1 MSTSFYKQMIS
12 IHSVALPF
20 ILVTA
25 GISVGL
31 VTTFWLGWAIWQV
44 AILVIL
50 AWLPLFF
57 LKTVSIQRQY
67 GWLAFFFILVVTQG
81 AHFLEHVAQMVQIHL
96 LGLSGLQA
104 RGILGMLDLEW
115 VHFIWNS
122 WVLLYAV
129 LLVFLF
135 RKNPWLWV
143 LLVISVWHEIE
154 HVYIMSVFL
163 HTGHVGAPGLLAH
176 GGAIGGGLPLSRPD
190 LHFYYNL
197 LEELVLIIAYLYQI
211 QRLPLYNEIL
221 PPPRSPLVT
230 GTEQVN
236 SREE

>member
-1 MSTSFYKQMIS
+1 MSTSLYKRMIS
-12 IHSVALPF
+12 IHSVPLPF
-20 ILVTA
+20 ILLTA

-50 AWLPLFF
+50 AWVPLFF

-67 GWLAFFFILVVTQG
+67 GWLAFLFILVVTQG
-81 AHFLEHVAQMVQIHL
+81 AHVLEHVAQMVEIHL

-104 RGILGMLDLEW
+104 RGILGMLDIEW

-122 WVLLYAV
+122 WVLICAV

-135 RKNPWLWV
+135 RKNPWLWA
-143 LLVISVWHEIE
+143 LLLISTWHEVE

-163 HTGHVGAPGLLAH
+163 RTGHVGSPGLLAS

-197 LEELVLIIAYLYQI
+197 LEELILIIAYLYQI
-211 QRLPLYNEIL
+211 QRLPMSDEIL
-221 PPPRSPLVT
+221 PSPRSPSIT
-230 GTEQVN
+230 GT
-236 SREE
+236 

>member
-1 MSTSFYKQMIS
+1 MIS
-12 IHSVALPF
+12 IHSVPLPF
-20 ILVTA
+20 ILLTA
-25 GISVGL
+25 VISVGL

-81 AHFLEHVAQMVQIHL
+81 AHVLEHVAQMVQIHL

-104 RGILGMLDLEW
+104 RGIFGMLDIEW

-122 WVLLYAV
+122 WVLLSAV
-129 LLVFLF
+129 LLVFIF
-135 RKNPWLWV
+135 PKNPWLWV
-143 LLVISVWHEIE
+143 LLVISVWHEME

-163 HTGHVGAPGLLAH
+163 HTGHIGAPGLLAR
-176 GGAIGGGLPLSRPD
+176 GGAFGGGLPLSRPD
-190 LHFYYNL
+190 LHFFYNL

-211 QRLPLYNEIL
+211 RRLSLSEEIL
-221 PPPRSPLVT
+221 PPPRSPFVT
-230 GTEQVN
+230 GT
-236 SREE
+236 

>member
-1 MSTSFYKQMIS
+1 MSTSLYKQMIS
-12 IHSVALPF
+12 IHSVPLPF
-20 ILVTA
+20 ILLTA

-67 GWLAFFFILVVTQG
+67 GWLAFLFILVVTQG
-81 AHFLEHVAQMVQIHL
+81 AHLLEHVAQMVQIHL

-104 RGILGMLDLEW
+104 RGIFGMLDIEW

-122 WVLLYAV
+122 WVLACTV

-143 LLVISVWHEIE
+143 LLLISVWHEIE

-163 HTGHVGAPGLLAH
+163 RTGHPGAPGLLAR
-176 GGAIGGGLPLSRPD
+176 GGAIGGGLPLTRPD

-211 QRLPLYNEIL
+211 QRLSMPDKRLPL
-221 PPPRSPLVT
+221 PRSTLVM
-230 GTEQVN
+230 GP
-236 SREE
+236 

>member
-1 MSTSFYKQMIS
+1 MSTSLYKQMIS
-12 IHSVALPF
+12 IHSAPLPF
-20 ILVTA
+20 ILLTA
-25 GISVGL
+25 VISVGL
-31 VTTFWLGWAIWQV
+31 VATFWLGWAIWQV

-81 AHFLEHVAQMVQIHL
+81 AHVLEHVAQMVQIHL

-104 RGILGMLDLEW
+104 RGIFGMLDIEW

-122 WVLLYAV
+122 WVLACTV

-163 HTGHVGAPGLLAH
+163 RTGHPGAPGLLAS

-211 QRLPLYNEIL
+211 QRLSMSDKRL
-221 PPPRSPLVT
+221 PPPRSTLVM
-230 GTEQVN
+230 GT
-236 SREE
+236 